1 MGKSAIKKSKLLEQ
15 LNWAIQAPEGKPY
28 SGNVFWGVD
37 IGTAN
42 VVTVAVNRGGR
53 PLAGVVSP
61 AKVTKEGMIVDYLGA
76 VEMVKKQVAH
86 IQKKLHCPLGAAMS
100 AIPPGTEKG
109 NGRVTANILEAA
121 GLDVLG
127 VVNEPE
133 AAGLVLGI
141 ENGAIVDVGG
151 GTTGISIIKEGRVLY
166 SEDEATGGF
175 QFDLVIAGHFG
186 IAVEQAEGLKK
197 NKDEQGRLY
206 PIVQPVMEKV
216 ASILMKSLRG
226 ERPAGIYLVG
236 GACAFQGFRDFIYKY
251 TGIPTYIPQ
260 YPLLV
265 TPMGIALACARAMRA
280 EEITA

>member
-1 MGKSAIKKSKLLEQ
+1 MCKSTVKKSKLLEQ
-15 LNWAIQAPEGKPY
+15 LNRAIRAPEGKSY
-28 SGNVFWGVD
+28 NGYVFWGVD

-42 VVTVAVNRGGR
+42 VVTVAADRQGR
-53 PLAGVVSP
+53 PLAGAVTP
-61 AKVTKEGMIVDYLGA
+61 AKVTKEGLIVDYVGA
-76 VEMVKKQVAH
+76 VEVVKKQVAH
-86 IQKKLHCPLGAAMS
+86 IQKKLHCPLGVAMS

-109 NGRVTANILEAA
+109 NGRVTANILESA
-121 GLDVLG
+121 GLDVVG
-127 VVNEPE
+127 VIDEPE
-133 AAGLVLGI
+133 AAGLVLAV

-186 IAVEQAEGLKK
+186 IAVEQAEQMKK
-197 NKDEQGRLY
+197 NKAEQERLY
-206 PIVQPVMEKV
+206 PIVQPVMAKV
-216 ASILMKSLRG
+216 ASIMEKSFRG
-226 ERPAGIYLVG
+226 ERPEEIYLVG
-236 GACAFQGFRDFIYKY
+236 GACAFQGFSDFICKY

-265 TPMGIALACARAMRA
+265 TPMGIALACARAVRA